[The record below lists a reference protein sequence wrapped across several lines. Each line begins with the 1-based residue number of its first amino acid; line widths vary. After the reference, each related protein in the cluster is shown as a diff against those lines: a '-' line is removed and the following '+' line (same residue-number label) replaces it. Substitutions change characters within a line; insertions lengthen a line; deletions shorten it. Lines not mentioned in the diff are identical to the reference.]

1 MDQHRAYVAALRACG
16 VEVIELPAD
25 DEHPDAVFVQDPVLV
40 LDGRAIVLP
49 SAAQS
54 RRGEAPALAAALA
67 PFVPVVA
74 LQPPAVLDGGDVLA
88 ATDPARRN
96 LGALERRGMPQLAG
110 LTGRLVERVPLPAGM
125 LHLLSGCTRLGPH
138 ALLVAGPLA
147 AAFPDHDLVVVPDDE
162 AAAANVL
169 VLGRHA
175 VVPAGYPKVAGL
187 LAAAR
192 LRGPSGAVERVR
204 EARWRRHLPRA
215 AVLRRGSGS
224 CEPSRWSSAW
234 QEVRRRARPRS
245 SPGLPTA
252 SATST

>member
-1 MDQHRAYVAALRACG
+1 MKLRAIVRPPGLRYASALTARQPPEPVDLRLAVDQHRAYVAALRACG

-49 SAAQS
+49 SAMES

-67 PFVPVVA
+67 PHVPVVA
-74 LQPPAVLDGGDVLA
+74 LQPPAVLDGGDVLVGDR
-88 ATDPARRN
+88 TLHVGLSTRSNDEGCR
-96 LGALERRGMPQLAG
+96 QLAG

-187 LAAAR
+187 LAQ
-192 LRGPSGAVERVR
+192 RGFAVHPVPSSEFEKRDGGVTC
-204 EARWRRHLPRA
+204 RA
-215 AVLRRGSGS
+215 L
-224 CEPSRWSSAW
+224 
-234 QEVRRRARPRS
+234 
-245 SPGLPTA
+245 LF
-252 SATST
+252 